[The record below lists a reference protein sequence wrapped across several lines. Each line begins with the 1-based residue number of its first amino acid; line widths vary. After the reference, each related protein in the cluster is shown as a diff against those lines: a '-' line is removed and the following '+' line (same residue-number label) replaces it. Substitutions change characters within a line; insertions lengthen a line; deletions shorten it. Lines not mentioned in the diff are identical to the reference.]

1 MRNYRWILFTTCSVF
16 LLTWLPHL
24 LCGLVKAEPG
34 LVELSL
40 VSLTSGLLTTP
51 IVHPGQVRSPQLRL
65 VSGDYFQNKEL
76 QQVLKR
82 IIRKPELE
90 NCELGILP
98 IGEQPGKNEVQQENN
113 EWWAVLR
120 LQVRGPSQGR
130 SSSLKVTFPGDQVGE
145 EQQDGSE
152 GGGDQTLGR
161 HLLLPG
167 SRVCRYWGLERD

>member
-24 LCGLVKAEPG
+24 LCCLVKAGAG

-40 VSLTSGLLTTP
+40 VSLSSGLLTTP

-98 IGEQPGKNEVQQENN
+98 I
-113 EWWAVLR
+113 AL
-120 LQVRGPSQGR
+120 
-130 SSSLKVTFPGDQVGE
+130 
-145 EQQDGSE
+145 
-152 GGGDQTLGR
+152 
-161 HLLLPG
+161 
-167 SRVCRYWGLERD
+167 

>member
-1 MRNYRWILFTTCSVF
+1 MDPLH
-16 LLTWLPHL
+16 HL
-24 LCGLVKAEPG
+24 LRLPPDLAASPPVRPG
-34 LVELSL
+34 EGWGGVGGAVPCLPQLRPADHSHH
-40 VSLTSGLLTTP
+40 TP
-51 IVHPGQVRSPQLRL
+51 GPGQVSPQLRL

-98 IGEQPGKNEVQQENN
+98 IGEQPGKNEVQQDNN
-113 EWWAVLR
+113 ELWAVLR
-120 LQVRGPSQGR
+120 LQVGGPSQGR
-130 SSSLKVTFPGDQVGE
+130 SPSLKVTFPGDQVGE